1 MRKTHTIREGNTV
14 AVSITRTTES
24 TTIDWTRSDDPQ
36 GYLVQAIDN
45 GRLEQALTALGLN
58 TYSDIAALDEFE
70 RAELLRST
78 AHLVNDLTRRVRHL
92 TVACRESGMSWGTLA
107 SNLTGDPQARST
119 ARSTYD
125 AGVRQL
131 GTQPLP
137 MTTYIWRAEDVTDL
151 GDPTLGGS
159 MTGTVTAASDE
170 AAKKSVETQLKKK
183 GLVVNG
189 TLSLIP
195 QPTQD

>member
-1 MRKTHTIREGNTV
+1 M
-14 AVSITRTTES
+14 AVSITRTTDS

-58 TYSDIAALDEFE
+58 SYADVAALDEFE
-70 RAELLRST
+70 RAELLRNT

-92 TVACRESGMSWGTLA
+92 TVACREGGMSWGTLA
-107 SNLTGDPQARST
+107 STLTGDPNARST
-119 ARSTYD
+119 ARSTYE

-131 GTQPLP
+131 GTRPLP
-137 MTTYIWRAEDVTDL
+137 MTTYVWSADSITNLD
-151 GDPTLGGS
+151 DPTMGGS
-159 MTGTVTAASDE
+159 MAGTVTAVSDQ
-170 AAKKSVETQLKKK
+170 AAKKSVEAQLKQK
-183 GLVVNG
+183 GWTLNS

-195 QPTQD
+195 QPTED